1 MLSKLQTVGV
11 IIIIFLV
18 ALGSTVLILKYKTY
32 PGESWKNI
40 FQYRLLGRTP
50 PASNGQPGQGVGGN
64 PNTGLGR
71 GGRGGR
77 RPSTGYPIVP
87 DDQNDHVGTPALGG
101 PANDYYG
108 GMPVE
113 DAYEVG
119 PMN

>member
-1 MLSKLQTVGV
+1 MVDMKNPVK
-11 IIIIFLV
+11 IFV
-18 ALGSTVLILKYKTY
+18 AVVVLIVVVLLILRFTQFKSDTWSEFLKY
-32 PGESWKNI
+32 
-40 FQYRLLGRTP
+40 RLTFRTP

-71 GGRGGR
+71 GGRGAR

-87 DDQNDHVGTPALGG
+87 DDRNDNVGTPALGG